1 MIELTQDQVYI
12 LNEAVK
18 WYKSDSSEQVFQISG
33 PPGSG
38 KTILIK
44 AIMDA
49 LHINPSRVMP
59 MAYTGCASLVLR
71 TRGFYN
77 AKTIHS
83 SLYDIIDV
91 PLLDYNGNPRMDSYF
106 NIPIMRK
113 TFVPKRELDTDLII
127 IDEGSF
133 VPMSMK
139 NDIERF
145 GKKIIVAGDL
155 DQLPPVNDNP
165 AYLYNGKVYRLRQIM
180 RQAQNSAIVYLSQLA
195 INEQPIHVGMYGKDV
210 MVIRDTDLTDEML
223 RYACVTLCGKN
234 TTRDYYNTRI
244 RKIRNHYSATP
255 EYMERVI
262 FRRND
267 WVNSID
273 NINITN
279 GLMGTVF
286 NDPGPIDDRKGV
298 FRIDFLPDLS
308 NVVFPKIEIN
318 YQYFCADYKTRQ
330 KIKEVP
336 TYKAEAGTFLEF
348 GYSITTHLSQG
359 SEYPNG
365 IYIEEYLN
373 NNINKNLH
381 YTAITRFRNHLI
393 YVKRTKN

>member
-1 MIELTQDQVYI
+1 MIELTQDQFYI

-18 WYKSDSSEQVFQISG
+18 WYKSDTSEQVFQISG

-49 LHINPSRVMP
+49 LNISPSRVMP
-59 MAYTGCASLVLR
+59 MAYTGCACLVLR

-83 SLYDIIDV
+83 SLYDIVEV
-91 PLLDYNGNPRMDSYF
+91 PLLDYNGNVKIDTYF
-106 NIPIMRK
+106 NIPIVK
-113 TFVPKRELDTDLII
+113 KVFVPKKELDTDLII

-133 VPMSMK
+133 VPMNMK
-139 NDIERF
+139 KDIEKF

-195 INEQPIHVGMYGKDV
+195 INEQPIHIGMYGKDV

-223 RYACVTLCGKN
+223 KYSCVTLCGKN
-234 TTRDYYNTRI
+234 STRDYYNS
-244 RKIRNHYSATP
+244 KIREIRGQSSSIP
-255 EYMERVI
+255 GYMERVI
-262 FRRND
+262 FRKNN
-267 WVNSID
+267 WNESID

-279 GLMGTVF
+279 GLMGTVL
-286 NDPGPIDDRKGV
+286 NNPGPIDDNRGI

-308 NVVFPKIEIN
+308 DIIFPGVEIN
-318 YQYFCADYKTRQ
+318 YQYFCSDYKTRQ
-330 KIKEVP
+330 KLKEMQ
-336 TYKAEAGTFLEF
+336 TSMADFGTFLEY

-373 NNINKNLH
+373 SSINKNLN

>member
-1 MIELTQDQVYI
+1 MIELTQDQQYI
-12 LNEAVK
+12 LQEAVR
-18 WYKSDSSEQVFQISG
+18 WYQNDTASQVFQISG

-49 LHINPSRVMP
+49 LNINPSRVMP

-91 PLLDYNGNPRMDSYF
+91 PLLDYNGKPRMDSYF
-106 NIPIMRK
+106 NTPIMRK
-113 TFVPKRELDTDLII
+113 AFIPKKELDTDLII

-139 NDIERF
+139 ADIERF

-165 AYLYNGKVYRLRQIM
+165 AYLYSGKVYRLRQIM

-195 INEQPIHVGMYGKDV
+195 INDIPINVGMYGKDV
-210 MVIRDTDLTDEML
+210 MVIKDTDLTDEML

-255 EYMERVI
+255 GYMERVI

-267 WVNSID
+267 WANSID

-279 GLMGTVF
+279 GLMGTVL
-286 NDPGPIDDRKGV
+286 NDPGPLDNRKGV

-308 NVVFPKIEIN
+308 NIVFPNLEIN
-318 YQYFCADYKTRQ
+318 YEYFCSDYKTRQ
-330 KIKEVP
+330 KLKEVP
-336 TYKAEAGTFLEF
+336 TYKSEAGTFLEF

-365 IYIEEYLN
+365 IYVEEYLN
-373 NNINKNLH
+373 KDINRNLN

>member
-1 MIELTQDQVYI
+1 MIELTQDQQYI
-12 LNEAVK
+12 LQEAVR
-18 WYKSDSSEQVFQISG
+18 WYRSDTASQVFQISG

-49 LHINPSRVMP
+49 LNINPSRVMP

-91 PLLDYNGNPRMDSYF
+91 PLLDYNGNHRMDSYF
-106 NIPIMRK
+106 NTPIMRK
-113 TFVPKRELDTDLII
+113 AFIPKKELDTDLII

-139 NDIERF
+139 ADIEKF

-165 AYLYNGKVYRLRQIM
+165 AYLYSGKVYRLRQIM

-195 INEQPIHVGMYGKDV
+195 INEQPIHVGMYGNDV
-210 MVIRDTDLTDEML
+210 MVIKDTDLTDEML

-262 FRRND
+262 FRKND

-286 NDPGPIDDRKGV
+286 NNPGPINDKKGI

-308 NVVFPKIEIN
+308 NIVFQNIDIN
-318 YQYFCADYKTRQ
+318 YQYFCSDYKTRQ
-330 KIKEVP
+330 RIKEIP
-336 TYKAEAGTFLEF
+336 NYKNDNGTFLEF